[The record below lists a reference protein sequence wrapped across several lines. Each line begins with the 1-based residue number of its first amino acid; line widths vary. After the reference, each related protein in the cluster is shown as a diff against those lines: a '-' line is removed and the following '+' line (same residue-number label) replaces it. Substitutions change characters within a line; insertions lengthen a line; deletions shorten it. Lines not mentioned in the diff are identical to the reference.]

1 MNNTHNVTV
10 RQFAEKNN
18 LALARLRI
26 LIKEDTVRVSA
37 VRKNVKLYNVVVLDA
52 WLVENKHRFTAKNVY
67 LPIENGHLFYCSRCS
82 AYVNIGLRSNKLSL
96 CCVKCERSLM
106 NRQRVA
112 AKDPTTPSK
121 TVDPIVSEH
130 KKRVNRVMAQREIDS
145 LQDVNAWMLD

>member
-10 RQFAEKNN
+10 RQFAEVNN

-26 LIKEDTVRVSA
+26 LIKEDNVRVST
-37 VRKNVKLYNVVVLDA
+37 VRKNVRLYDVVVLDA

-67 LPIENGHLFYCSRCS
+67 LPIENGQLFYCSRCS

-96 CCVKCERSLM
+96 CCVKCERVLM
-106 NRQRVA
+106 NSQRVA
-112 AKDPTTPSK
+112 AKDPATPSR
-121 TVDPIVSEH
+121 TVDPIVLKH
-130 KKRVNRVMAQREIDS
+130 KKRVNRVMAEREIDS